1 MIGGTRGNP
10 GTGHLEEILIS
21 PRVHQT
27 PEAFGFEESVRI
39 PMCQSRLITR
49 CSEAR
54 EFREFVARRNRPSRR
69 SIAYL
74 PLSFAPLHQSRLAMD
89 YPRSEHVK
97 CLAG

>member
-39 PMCQSRLITR
+39 PMCQPRLITR

-54 EFREFVARRNRPSRR
+54 EFVAGIRSQTELTLQAEYRVLASLLCSFTSVPSGHG
-69 SIAYL
+69 
-74 PLSFAPLHQSRLAMD
+74 LSQ
-89 YPRSEHVK
+89 E
-97 CLAG
+97 